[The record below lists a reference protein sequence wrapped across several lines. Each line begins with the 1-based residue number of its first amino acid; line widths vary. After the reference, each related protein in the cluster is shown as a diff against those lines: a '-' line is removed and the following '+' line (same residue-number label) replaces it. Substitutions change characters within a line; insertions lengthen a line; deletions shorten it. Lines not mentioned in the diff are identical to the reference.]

1 MIYFIFGIVHNR
13 LNLLLMSLMSV
24 TFTLKLQ
31 YVFETVPNFRLSYII
46 FLREKRESVKLNN
59 EIGEVVVGFYRF
71 IENDL
76 N

>member
-46 FLREKRESVKLNN
+46 FLGFDETTLNSKLK
-59 EIGEVVVGFYRF
+59 VSSAF
-71 IENDL
+71 IHYPT
-76 N
+76 